1 MEKILK
7 MSGLVALVLMVGMIF
22 VNIVSR
28 YLFSVTYGITE
39 EWPVWLM
46 IWCVFV
52 YIGVNVKENGH
63 LAVDIVPN
71 RLSGK
76 KRFIL
81 DMFISS
87 AMLAFGILFLYAC
100 WSDVMMAK
108 MTRISTITSIPVPLW
123 VVKLCLPL
131 GMIFFIFHTLE
142 KLMKE
147 IQAQHEGGKKC

>member
-1 MEKILK
+1 
-7 MSGLVALVLMVGMIF
+7 
-22 VNIVSR
+22 
-28 YLFSVTYGITE
+28 
-39 EWPVWLM
+39 
-46 IWCVFV
+46 
-52 YIGVNVKENGH
+52 
-63 LAVDIVPN
+63 
-71 RLSGK
+71 
-76 KRFIL
+76 
-81 DMFISS
+81 MFISS